1 MKDLKKLEERIGVKF
16 KNLNLLRQALVH
28 KSYLNEHPEE
38 KISDNERLEFLGD
51 AIIEYIVTDYL
62 YRNYQEPEGTL
73 TAWRASLV
81 NTKILSQIAKKF
93 NLDKYLY
100 LSKGLSLEKSK
111 TKVLAGAF
119 EALIGAIYLD
129 QGLNKAK
136 VFIEKEIIPQL
147 SKILKYKLYK
157 DAKSKF
163 QEFAQEKF
171 KITPSYKVLKE
182 EGPDHA
188 KKFTVGLYLGQS
200 LISKGKGRNKQEA
213 EMEAA
218 KKALKKFN
226 YVS

>member
-200 LISKGKGRNKQEA
+200 LISKGKGKNKQEA

>member
-1 MKDLKKLEERIGVKF
+1 MKNLKKLEERIGVKF

-136 VFIEKEIIPQL
+136 FFIEKEIIPQL